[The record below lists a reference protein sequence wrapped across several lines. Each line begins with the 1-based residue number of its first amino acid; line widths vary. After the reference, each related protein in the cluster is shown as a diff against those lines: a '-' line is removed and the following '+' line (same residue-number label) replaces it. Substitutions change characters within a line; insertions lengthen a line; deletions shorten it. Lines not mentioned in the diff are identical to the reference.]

1 MGLLRKLFGKKQ
13 AAPAR
18 PPAAAASPRRYPTR
32 SMIDDPELRTVADFA
47 RHYPLPAG
55 FEYRQRGQEPADTVV
70 VRQSDDQE
78 FIFLV
83 EEGILSFD
91 VPRQKEDGTWGSHTT
106 DILKVP

>member
-18 PPAAAASPRRYPTR
+18 RPAASPRRYPTR
-32 SMIDDPELRTVADFA
+32 SMIDEPELRTPADFD

-55 FEYRQRGQEPADTVV
+55 FEYRQRGPEPTDTVV
-70 VRQSDDQE
+70 VRQSDGQE

-83 EEGILSFD
+83 EEGILGFD
-91 VPRQKEDGTWGSHTT
+91 VPRQKEDGSWGKRTT
-106 DILKVP
+106 EVLRVP